1 MLVVASSSGAQQR
14 WASQAVVSGLDNPR
28 GLAFAPD
35 GSLYVTEAGR
45 PETPGADTPSVEVR
59 GSPLYYGTS
68 GAITRWDGAAQS
80 RVLTGL
86 PTLYNLTTGEMTG
99 PQGIGFSGDGDM
111 YFTTGLGTDPAQR
124 VGPELNRLGLL
135 MRVPSGGATPEV
147 VSDVS
152 AYEGDENP
160 AGGPIDSNPFQIE
173 VQTSGVLVADAGANA
188 LLNVHFDGSIELVS
202 TFASLPSGAD
212 PVPTSVATGG
222 GDVYVSQ
229 LTGFPFTPGSA
240 GVFRVDDA
248 GLTLVG
254 GGFTNVIDLEYGP
267 DGMLYVLELSHAGLL
282 SGDLTGGLWRLDPTT
297 GDADLLMTEELLA
310 PTALAFDDDGMLYIA
325 NRGLM
330 PGQGEVLAF
339 TPVPEPEVMG
349 AIAAVALIG
358 VVFWRKRRTMS
369 RTVEIATA

>member
-1 MLVVASSSGAQQR
+1 M
-14 WASQAVVSGLDNPR
+14 SGLDNPR

-45 PETPGADTPSVEVR
+45 PETPEADTPSVVVR

-68 GAITRWDGAAQS
+68 GAVTRWDGNSQS

-86 PTLYNLTTGEMTG
+86 AALYNPVTGETTGTH
-99 PQGIGFSGDGDM
+99 GIGFSGTGDM

-124 VGPELNRLGLL
+124 VGSELNRLGLL
-135 MRVPSGGATPEV
+135 MRVPSGGSTPEV
-147 VSDVS
+147 ASDVA

-160 AGGPIDSNPFQIE
+160 AGGPLDSNPFQIE

-188 LLNVHFDGSIELVS
+188 LLHVHFDGTIELVS

-229 LTGFPFTPGSA
+229 LTGFPFTPGAA
-240 GVFRVDDA
+240 GVFRVDGA

-267 DGMLYVLELSHAGLL
+267 DKMLYVLEHSHAGLL
-282 SGDLTGGLWRLDPTT
+282 SGDLTGGLWRLDSTT
-297 GDADLLMTEELLA
+297 GEADLLMTEGLVA
-310 PTALAFDDDGMLYIA
+310 PTALAFDDEGILYIA
-325 NRGLM
+325 NRGVM
-330 PGQGEVLAF
+330 PGQGEVLTL

-349 AIAAVALIG
+349 AIAAVALMG
-358 VVFWRKRRTMS
+358 WVVWRKRRGLNRPIET
-369 RTVEIATA
+369 ATA